1 MTQCNWD
8 RIEDIYHAASAL
20 PASERSAFVEKA
32 CAGDGDCISKVN
44 SLLEASAFSGLL
56 DEPVM
61 TLASSDDLLG
71 TTIDG
76 RYEVQR
82 ELPHGGMSEVYVA
95 LDLRLNRELVVIKIL
110 SKVLI
115 QDSYARQHFDQ
126 EVEAL
131 LRVRKSG
138 VVDVRDRGELA
149 DGRPYIVMQYV
160 DGESLRSQIPHE
172 GMDLTRAAS
181 ILSQIGTALEHV
193 HGKGIFHRDIKP
205 ENIMLKRGTDDVVL
219 IDFGIA
225 KVTDSEIALSTVN
238 RASAGTVAYMSPEQL
253 RGERVAASSDIYS
266 MAVVAYEML
275 TGRRP
280 FTPKSAAQ
288 LLDLQRKGVRARPA
302 DLRPD
307 LPKRA
312 QQVIFR
318 ALSFNPN
325 DRYQNAGEFAA
336 DLTKALLANQQ
347 NVSGKDG
354 WLSKK
359 QVGLISG
366 ALVIVALVVYWAWRP
381 DEPRPDTS
389 KGFNY
394 WIMVQKTH
402 EGKDYQQPYKSN
414 GADIFDNGDK
424 FQLNVLSLHPGYL
437 YIFNEGPPEA
447 NRASFRMIY
456 PTQAIN
462 EGSASIG
469 ANHTVQSD
477 WIPFRGPA
485 GTDNFWIVWAAS
497 PLSELESARNQAL
510 QHPQAGLTDENLV
523 RVKKYLQ
530 TMDVQVSAWAA
541 RFQDIQEVKV
551 RKKNDIVLTLAKFAH
566 R

>member
-20 PASERSAFVEKA
+20 PASERSAFVEEA

-44 SLLEASAFSGLL
+44 SLLEASALSGLL

-61 TLASSDDLLG
+61 TLASSDNLVG

-95 LDLRLNRELVVIKIL
+95 FDLRLNRELVVIKIL

-115 QDSYARQHFDQ
+115 RDSYARQHFDQ

-160 DGESLRSQIPHE
+160 DGESLRSQIPNE

-181 ILSQIGTALEHV
+181 ILSQIGTALDHV

-205 ENIMLKRGTDDVVL
+205 ENVMLKRGTDDVVL

-225 KVTDSEIALSTVN
+225 KVTDSEVALSTVN
-238 RASAGTVAYMSPEQL
+238 RASAGTVAYMSPEQV

-280 FTPKSAAQ
+280 FSPNSAAQ
-288 LLDLQRKGVRARPA
+288 LLDLQRKGVCARPA

-312 QQVIFR
+312 QRVIFR

-336 DLTKALLANQQ
+336 DLTKALLASQQ

-359 QVGLISG
+359 RVGLISG
-366 ALVIVALVVYWAWRP
+366 ALVIAALVAYWVWP
-381 DEPRPDTS
+381 PPPKPDTS

-394 WIMVQKTH
+394 WIMVQKTR

-424 FQLNVLSLHPGYL
+424 FQLNVLSLGPGYL
-437 YIFNEGPPEA
+437 YIFNEGPPEP

-485 GTDNFWIVWAAS
+485 GTDNFWIVWSAS

-510 QHPQAGLTDENLV
+510 QHPQAGLTEENLV

-530 TMDVQVSAWAA
+530 TMDVQVNAWAA

-551 RKKNDIVLTLAKFAH
+551 RKKNDIVLTFAKFAH